1 MKKKRI
7 LKKNK
12 LRKLNK
18 SKKTNK
24 SSKVN
29 KKKFV
34 VKKQDEPKSIKVTSV
49 VDNTKTV
56 DSTEKK
62 KSAGKMYFTKETEDA
77 IILYNNESDEVKKN
91 NIFETKIKFALEKL
105 VENVFNTF
113 KFTYFD
119 IGPLEVQ
126 KETLSHLVANL
137 HKYESGKGKAFA
149 YFSIIAKNYLIF
161 HNNSNYKRYNQHVDI
176 SEENEENTVR
186 LQTEDPH
193 YKNSENKEFIE
204 MMVTYWDKNLNEIF
218 FKKRDLKIAEAVVEL
233 FRNSDRID
241 YFNKKALYLYI
252 REISSCKTQQ
262 ITKVINKMK
271 EYQEKITRMYIENG
285 KFS

>member
-1 MKKKRI
+1 MTKKKKI

-12 LRKLNK
+12 ISKSNSFNKKRKLLKKEKKQKNFPVINITDK
-18 SKKTNK
+18 VVSSKTKEEEVSKKRPG
-24 SSKVN
+24 S
-29 KKKFV
+29 
-34 VKKQDEPKSIKVTSV
+34 
-49 VDNTKTV
+49 
-56 DSTEKK
+56 
-62 KSAGKMYFTKETEDA
+62 GKMYFTKETEDS
-77 IILYNNESDEVKKN
+77 IICYNNEPNELIKN
-91 NIFETKIKFALEKL
+91 QIFETKIKYSLEKL

-119 IGPLEVQ
+119 VGPLEVQ

-161 HNNSNYKRYNQHVDI
+161 HNNSNYKRYNQQVDI

-186 LQTEDPH
+186 LQTEDSH
-193 YKNSENKEFIE
+193 YKSVENQEFIE
-204 MMVTYWDKNLNEIF
+204 MMVNYWDKNINEIF
-218 FKKRDLKIAEAVVEL
+218 SKKRDLKIAEAVVEL

-271 EYQEKITRMYIENG
+271 EYQEKITKMYIENG
-285 KFS
+285 KI

>member
-1 MKKKRI
+1 MTKKKKI

-12 LRKLNK
+12 ISKSNSFNKKRKLLKKEKKPKNFPVINITDK
-18 SKKTNK
+18 VVSSKTKEEEVSKKRPG
-24 SSKVN
+24 S
-29 KKKFV
+29 
-34 VKKQDEPKSIKVTSV
+34 
-49 VDNTKTV
+49 
-56 DSTEKK
+56 
-62 KSAGKMYFTKETEDA
+62 GKMYFTKETEDS
-77 IILYNNESDEVKKN
+77 IICYNNEPNELIKN
-91 NIFETKIKFALEKL
+91 QIFETKIKYSLEKL

-119 IGPLEVQ
+119 VGPLEVQ

-161 HNNSNYKRYNQHVDI
+161 HNNSNYKRYNQQVDI

-186 LQTEDPH
+186 LQTEDSH
-193 YKNSENKEFIE
+193 YKSVENQEFIE
-204 MMVTYWDKNLNEIF
+204 MMVNYWDKNINEIF
-218 FKKRDLKIAEAVVEL
+218 SKKRDLKIAEAVVEL

-271 EYQEKITRMYIENG
+271 EYQEKITKMYIENG
-285 KFS
+285 KI

>member
-1 MKKKRI
+1 MKKKL

-12 LRKLNK
+12 MRKVRKISKPKSFLK
-18 SKKTNK
+18 SKK
-24 SSKVN
+24 
-29 KKKFV
+29 FF
-34 VKKQDEPKSIKVTSV
+34 KKQNKIKKIKVINITDSV
-49 VDNTKTV
+49 SSNNIKPVEVVRKR
-56 DSTEKK
+56 SGK
-62 KSAGKMYFTKETEDA
+62 GKMYFTKETEDA
-77 IILYNNESDEVKKN
+77 IISYNNEVDDLIKN
-91 NIFETKIKFALEKL
+91 QIFETKIKFALEKL
-105 VENVFNTF
+105 VENIFNTF

-119 IGPLEVQ
+119 VGPLEVQ
-126 KETLSHLVANL
+126 KETLSHLVSNL

-161 HNNSNYKRYNQHVDI
+161 HNNTNYKRYNQHVDI

-186 LQTEDPH
+186 LQSEDSH
-193 YKNSENKEFIE
+193 YKNVETQQFIK
-204 MMVTYWDKNLNEIF
+204 MMVEYWEKNLNDIF
-218 FKKRDLKIAEAVVEL
+218 SKKRDLKIAEAVVEL

-271 EYQEKITRMYIENG
+271 EYQDKITRLYMEHG
-285 KFS
+285 KI

>member
-1 MKKKRI
+1 MTKKKKI

-12 LRKLNK
+12 ISKSNSFNKKRKLLKKEKKPKNFPVINITDK
-18 SKKTNK
+18 VVRSKTKEEEVSKKRPG
-24 SSKVN
+24 S
-29 KKKFV
+29 
-34 VKKQDEPKSIKVTSV
+34 
-49 VDNTKTV
+49 
-56 DSTEKK
+56 
-62 KSAGKMYFTKETEDA
+62 GKMYFTKETEDS
-77 IILYNNESDEVKKN
+77 IICYNNEPNELIKN
-91 NIFETKIKFALEKL
+91 QIFETKIKYSLEKL

-119 IGPLEVQ
+119 VGPLEVQ

-161 HNNSNYKRYNQHVDI
+161 HNNSNYKRYNQQVDI

-186 LQTEDPH
+186 LQTEDSH
-193 YKNSENKEFIE
+193 YKSVENQEFIE
-204 MMVTYWDKNLNEIF
+204 MMVNYWDKNINEIF
-218 FKKRDLKIAEAVVEL
+218 SKKRDLKIAEAVVEL

-271 EYQEKITRMYIENG
+271 EYQEKITKQYINEG
-285 KFS
+285 KI

>member
-1 MKKKRI
+1 MTKKKKI

-12 LRKLNK
+12 IRKSNSFNKKRKLLKKEKKPKNFPVINITDK
-18 SKKTNK
+18 VVSSKTKEEEVSKKRPG
-24 SSKVN
+24 S
-29 KKKFV
+29 
-34 VKKQDEPKSIKVTSV
+34 
-49 VDNTKTV
+49 
-56 DSTEKK
+56 
-62 KSAGKMYFTKETEDA
+62 GKMYFTKETEDS
-77 IILYNNESDEVKKN
+77 IICYNNEPNELIKN
-91 NIFETKIKFALEKL
+91 QIFETKIKYSLEKL

-119 IGPLEVQ
+119 VGPLEVQ

-161 HNNSNYKRYNQHVDI
+161 HNNSNYKRYNQQVDI

-193 YKNSENKEFIE
+193 YKSVENQEFIE
-204 MMVTYWDKNLNEIF
+204 MMVNYWDKNINEIF
-218 FKKRDLKIAEAVVEL
+218 SKKRDLKIAEAVVEL

-271 EYQEKITRMYIENG
+271 EYQEKITKMYIENG
-285 KFS
+285 KI

>member
-1 MKKKRI
+1 MKKKKLI
-7 LKKNK
+7 KKSKISKIKNVKSVIRPKKFIKKENK
-12 LRKLNK
+12 IKSVPVINITDKVVCNK
-18 SKKTNK
+18 SEKVDILSNK
-24 SSKVN
+24 PAK
-29 KKKFV
+29 
-34 VKKQDEPKSIKVTSV
+34 
-49 VDNTKTV
+49 
-56 DSTEKK
+56 
-62 KSAGKMYFTKETEDA
+62 GKMYFTKDTEDA
-77 IILYNNESDEVKKN
+77 IISYNNEVDDVKKN
-91 NIFETKIKFALEKL
+91 NIFETKIKSSLEKL

-119 IGPLEVQ
+119 VGPLEVQ

-137 HKYESGKGKAFA
+137 HKYEAGKGKAFA

-161 HNNSNYKRYNQHVDI
+161 HNNSNYKRYNQQVDI

-186 LQTEDPH
+186 LQTEDYH
-193 YKNSENKEFIE
+193 YKNVENKEFIE
-204 MMVTYWDKNLNEIF
+204 MMVEYWEKNLNEIF
-218 FKKRDLKIAEAVVEL
+218 SKKRDLKIAEAVVEL

>member
-1 MKKKRI
+1 MKKRRT
-7 LKKNK
+7 LKKK
-12 LRKLNK
+12 KTVKLNSVNRK
-18 SKKTNK
+18 QKFIKKQSKIKNVPVINITEKVVSKKPENVEV
-24 SSKVN
+24 SN
-29 KKKFV
+29 KKV
-34 VKKQDEPKSIKVTSV
+34 
-49 VDNTKTV
+49 
-56 DSTEKK
+56 ST
-62 KSAGKMYFTKETEDA
+62 GKMYFTKDTEDA
-77 IILYNNESDEVKKN
+77 IISYNKELDVVEKN
-91 NIFETKIKFALEKL
+91 KIFETEIRFALEKL

-119 IGPLEVQ
+119 VGPLEVQ

-161 HNNSNYKRYNQHVDI
+161 HNNSNYKRYNQQVDI

-186 LQTEDPH
+186 LQTEDSH
-193 YKNSENKEFIE
+193 YKSVENQEFIE
-204 MMVTYWDKNLNEIF
+204 MMVKYWDKNLNEIF
-218 FKKRDLKIAEAVVEL
+218 SKKRDLKIAEAVIEL
-233 FRNSDRID
+233 FRHSDRID

-271 EYQEKITRMYIENG
+271 EYQEKITKMYIENG
-285 KFS
+285 KI

>member
-1 MKKKRI
+1 MTKKKKI

-12 LRKLNK
+12 ISKSNSFNKKRKLLKKEKKPKNFPVINITDK
-18 SKKTNK
+18 VVSSKTKEEEVSKKRPG
-24 SSKVN
+24 S
-29 KKKFV
+29 
-34 VKKQDEPKSIKVTSV
+34 
-49 VDNTKTV
+49 
-56 DSTEKK
+56 
-62 KSAGKMYFTKETEDA
+62 GKMYFTKETEDS
-77 IILYNNESDEVKKN
+77 IICYNNEPNELIKN
-91 NIFETKIKFALEKL
+91 QIFETKIKYSLEKL

-119 IGPLEVQ
+119 VGPLEVQ

-161 HNNSNYKRYNQHVDI
+161 HNNSNYKRYNQQVDI

-193 YKNSENKEFIE
+193 YKSVENQEFIE
-204 MMVTYWDKNLNEIF
+204 MMVNYWDKNINEIF
-218 FKKRDLKIAEAVVEL
+218 SKKRDLKIAEAVVEL

-271 EYQEKITRMYIENG
+271 EYQEKITKMYIENG
-285 KFS
+285 KI

>member
-1 MKKKRI
+1 MKKKKLI
-7 LKKNK
+7 KKGKIIKIKNVKSVIRPKKFIKKENK
-12 LRKLNK
+12 IKSVPVINITDKVVCNK
-18 SKKTNK
+18 SE
-24 SSKVN
+24 KVDILSN
-29 KKKFV
+29 NPAK
-34 VKKQDEPKSIKVTSV
+34 
-49 VDNTKTV
+49 
-56 DSTEKK
+56 
-62 KSAGKMYFTKETEDA
+62 GKMYFTKDTEDA
-77 IILYNNESDEVKKN
+77 IISYNNEVDDVKKN
-91 NIFETKIKFALEKL
+91 NIFETKIKSSLEKL

-119 IGPLEVQ
+119 VGPLEVQ

-137 HKYESGKGKAFA
+137 HKYEAGKGKAFA

-161 HNNSNYKRYNQHVDI
+161 HNNSNYKRYNQQVDI

-186 LQTEDPH
+186 LQSEDYH
-193 YKNSENKEFIE
+193 YKNVENKEFIE
-204 MMVTYWDKNLNEIF
+204 MMVEYWEKNLNEIF
-218 FKKRDLKIAEAVVEL
+218 SKKRDLKIAEAVVEL

>member
-1 MKKKRI
+1 MKKKL

-12 LRKLNK
+12 IRKVRKISKPKSFFK
-18 SKKTNK
+18 SKTFFKRQNK
-24 SSKVN
+24 I
-29 KKKFV
+29 KK
-34 VKKQDEPKSIKVTSV
+34 IKVINITDPVSSNNIKPVEV
-49 VDNTKTV
+49 VRKRSGN
-56 DSTEKK
+56 
-62 KSAGKMYFTKETEDA
+62 GKMYFTKETEDA
-77 IILYNNESDEVKKN
+77 IISYNNEVDDLIKN
-91 NIFETKIKFALEKL
+91 QIFETKIKFALEKL
-105 VENVFNTF
+105 VENIFNTF

-119 IGPLEVQ
+119 VGPLEVQ

-161 HNNSNYKRYNQHVDI
+161 HNNTNYKRYNQHVDI

-186 LQTEDPH
+186 LQSEDSH
-193 YKNSENKEFIE
+193 YKNVETQQFIK
-204 MMVTYWDKNLNEIF
+204 MMVEYWEKNLNDIF
-218 FKKRDLKIAEAVVEL
+218 SKKRDLKIAEAVVEL

-271 EYQEKITRMYIENG
+271 EYQDKITRLYMENG
-285 KFS
+285 KI

>member
-1 MKKKRI
+1 MKKKKLI
-7 LKKNK
+7 KKSKISKIKNVKSVIRPKKFIKKENK
-12 LRKLNK
+12 IKSVPVINITDKVVCNK
-18 SKKTNK
+18 SEKVDILSNK
-24 SSKVN
+24 PAK
-29 KKKFV
+29 
-34 VKKQDEPKSIKVTSV
+34 
-49 VDNTKTV
+49 
-56 DSTEKK
+56 
-62 KSAGKMYFTKETEDA
+62 GKMYFTKDTEDA
-77 IILYNNESDEVKKN
+77 IISYNNEVDDVKKN
-91 NIFETKIKFALEKL
+91 NIFETKIKSSLEKL

-119 IGPLEVQ
+119 VGPLEVQ

-161 HNNSNYKRYNQHVDI
+161 HNNSNYKRYNQQVDI

-186 LQTEDPH
+186 LQTEDYH
-193 YKNSENKEFIE
+193 YKNVENKEFIE
-204 MMVTYWDKNLNEIF
+204 MMVEYWEKNLNEIF
-218 FKKRDLKIAEAVVEL
+218 SKKRDLKIAEAVVEL

>member
-1 MKKKRI
+1 MKKKKLI
-7 LKKNK
+7 KKDKISKIKNVKSVIRPKKFIKKENK
-12 LRKLNK
+12 IKSVPVINITDKVVCNK
-18 SKKTNK
+18 SEKVDILSNK
-24 SSKVN
+24 PAK
-29 KKKFV
+29 
-34 VKKQDEPKSIKVTSV
+34 
-49 VDNTKTV
+49 
-56 DSTEKK
+56 
-62 KSAGKMYFTKETEDA
+62 GKMYFTKDTEDA
-77 IILYNNESDEVKKN
+77 IISYNNEVDDVKKN
-91 NIFETKIKFALEKL
+91 NIFETKIKSSLEKL

-119 IGPLEVQ
+119 VGPLEVQ

-137 HKYESGKGKAFA
+137 HKYEAGKGKAFA

-161 HNNSNYKRYNQHVDI
+161 HNNSNYKRYNQQVDI

-186 LQTEDPH
+186 LQTEDYH
-193 YKNSENKEFIE
+193 YKNVENKEFIE
-204 MMVTYWDKNLNEIF
+204 MMVEYWEKNLNEIF
-218 FKKRDLKIAEAVVEL
+218 SKKRDLKIAEAVVEL

>member
-1 MKKKRI
+1 MKKKRTF
-7 LKKNK
+7 KKNK
-12 LRKLNK
+12 TVKVNSVNRKQRFIKKQNK
-18 SKKTNK
+18 IKNVPVINISEKVVSKKPENVEV
-24 SSKVN
+24 SN
-29 KKKFV
+29 KKV
-34 VKKQDEPKSIKVTSV
+34 SV
-49 VDNTKTV
+49 
-56 DSTEKK
+56 
-62 KSAGKMYFTKETEDA
+62 GKMYFTKDTEDA
-77 IILYNNESDEVKKN
+77 IISYNKELDVVEKN
-91 NIFETKIKFALEKL
+91 KIFETKIKFALEKL

-119 IGPLEVQ
+119 VGPLEVQ

-161 HNNSNYKRYNQHVDI
+161 HNNSNYKRYNQQVDI

-186 LQTEDPH
+186 LQSEDSH
-193 YKNSENKEFIE
+193 YKNVENQEFIE
-204 MMVTYWDKNLNEIF
+204 MMVKYWDKNLNEIF
-218 FKKRDLKIAEAVVEL
+218 SKKRDLKIAEAVIEL
-233 FRNSDRID
+233 FRHSDRID

-271 EYQEKITRMYIENG
+271 EYQEKITKMYIKNG
-285 KFS
+285 KI

>member
-1 MKKKRI
+1 MTKKKKI

-12 LRKLNK
+12 IRKSNSFNKKRKLLKKEKKPKNFPVINITDK
-18 SKKTNK
+18 VVSSKTKEEEVSKKRPG
-24 SSKVN
+24 S
-29 KKKFV
+29 
-34 VKKQDEPKSIKVTSV
+34 
-49 VDNTKTV
+49 
-56 DSTEKK
+56 
-62 KSAGKMYFTKETEDA
+62 GKMYFTKETEDS
-77 IILYNNESDEVKKN
+77 IICYNNEPNELIKN
-91 NIFETKIKFALEKL
+91 QIFETKIKYSLEKL

-119 IGPLEVQ
+119 VGPLEVQ

-161 HNNSNYKRYNQHVDI
+161 HNNSNYKRYNQQVDI

-193 YKNSENKEFIE
+193 YKSVENQEFIE
-204 MMVTYWDKNLNEIF
+204 MMVNYWDKNINEIF
-218 FKKRDLKIAEAVVEL
+218 SKKRDLKIAEAVVEL

-262 ITKVINKMK
+262 ITKLINKMT
-271 EYQEKITRMYIENG
+271 EYQEKITKMYIENG
-285 KFS
+285 KI